1 MELTE
6 QQALVWI
13 VRNVAVREIGKE
25 LRWIRWLL
33 LLLGVWL
40 VFQFVVEQN
49 LWLVFQSMLEWVGFQ
64 S

>member
-13 VRNVAVREIGKE
+13 VRNIAAREIGKE

-33 LLLGVWL
+33 LLLG
-40 VFQFVVEQN
+40 F
-49 LWLVFQSMLEWVGFQ
+49 WLVFQSVLEQFGYEN
-64 S
+64 